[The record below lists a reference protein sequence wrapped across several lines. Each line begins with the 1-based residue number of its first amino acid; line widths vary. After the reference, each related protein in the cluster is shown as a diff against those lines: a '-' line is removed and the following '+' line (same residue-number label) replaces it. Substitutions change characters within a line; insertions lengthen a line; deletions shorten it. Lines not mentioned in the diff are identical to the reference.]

1 MIMDIDLVVG
11 IGMCLVL
18 FSHLL
23 YLWHFTMA
31 LYHGSIYRRQK
42 FRTNQT
48 AISACYHRRIDLFIL
63 KI

>member
-23 YLWHFTMA
+23 YPWHFTMA
-31 LYHGSIYRRQK
+31 VFIDAKNSGQIKLGFFSLLSQKDRLIYFK
-42 FRTNQT
+42 N
-48 AISACYHRRIDLFIL
+48 INNM
-63 KI
+63 

>member
-18 FSHLL
+18 FSYLL

-31 LYHGSIYRRQK
+31 LYHGSIYRCQK
-42 FRTNQT
+42 FRTNQD
-48 AISACYHRRIDLFIL
+48 AIFQLVIIEGSIDLF
-63 KI
+63 

>member
-11 IGMCLVL
+11 IGMYGLVL

-23 YLWHFTMA
+23 YLWHFTLT
-31 LYHGSIYRRQK
+31 LYHGSIYRCQK

-48 AISACYHRRIDLFIL
+48 AIFQRVIIEGSIDLF
-63 KI
+63 

>member
-31 LYHGSIYRRQK
+31 VFIDAKNSGQIKLRLQLVIIEGS
-42 FRTNQT
+42 
-48 AISACYHRRIDLFIL
+48 IDLF
-63 KI
+63 

>member
-1 MIMDIDLVVG
+1 MVG

-31 LYHGSIYRRQK
+31 VFIDAKNSGQIKLRFFSLLSYKDLPIYFK
-42 FRTNQT
+42 N
-48 AISACYHRRIDLFIL
+48 IHNM
-63 KI
+63 